1 MGYTPQ
7 KVHSAAQVGIR
18 CNSML
23 DVAQQRRRAE
33 ETEKLQMRQFAY
45 GGADTLQDRERVLVR
60 VQMPDPKNGG
70 IARKASQSAGLF
82 PVSGPKTA
90 GGFGYFILM
99 LSRMKETGLCERPR
113 LLQRAKRNPCGDGHL
128 TPPQRSAP
136 DARWSIRLVLQDD
149 WNARGQRG

>member
-33 ETEKLQMRQFAY
+33 ATEELQMRQFAY

-70 IARKASQSAGLF
+70 VPPKARPSAGPL
-82 PVSGPKTA
+82 PLSRPTKGGGV
-90 GGFGYFILM
+90 GGFLM
-99 LSRMKETGLCERPR
+99 SAFRMEEDRPSGTS
-113 LLQRAKRNPCGDGHL
+113 P
-128 TPPQRSAP
+128 
-136 DARWSIRLVLQDD
+136 
-149 WNARGQRG
+149 